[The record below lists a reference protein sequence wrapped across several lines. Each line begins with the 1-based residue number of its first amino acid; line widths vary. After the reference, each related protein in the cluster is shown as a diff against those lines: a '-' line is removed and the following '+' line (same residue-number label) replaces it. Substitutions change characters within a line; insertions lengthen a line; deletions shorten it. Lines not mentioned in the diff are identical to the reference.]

1 MVQHREPKAE
11 AEMAT
16 YLDNLINTVRIDI
29 SQLQTVTSMLY
40 ALIGFLTMLGIMVG
54 IGINQPRGTS
64 IKTWCYGY
72 LVISVVFDILVVLAL
87 LYQVGWL
94 TELLLGL
101 SAGAATGLAIHVVHH
116 ISEEGEHVEGMEGN
130 KGKGIFGF

>member
-1 MVQHREPKAE
+1 
-11 AEMAT
+11 
-16 YLDNLINTVRIDI
+16 LI
-29 SQLQTVTSMLY
+29 Y
-40 ALIGFLTMLGIMVG
+40 ALIGFLAMFGVLVG

-72 LVISVVFDILVVLAL
+72 LAISVVFDILVVIAL
-87 LYQVGWL
+87 FYQIVRL

-101 SAGAATGLAIHVVHH
+101 SAGAATGLAIHVAHH
-116 ISEEGEHVEGMEGN
+116 ISEEGEHGEGSDSS

>member
-1 MVQHREPKAE
+1 M
-11 AEMAT
+11 
-16 YLDNLINTVRIDI
+16 I
-29 SQLQTVTSMLY
+29 Y
-40 ALIGFLTMLGIMVG
+40 ALIGFLAMLGVLIG

-72 LVISVVFDILVVLAL
+72 LAISVVFDILVVIAL
-87 LYQVGWL
+87 FYQIVWL

-101 SAGAATGLAIHVVHH
+101 SAGAATGLAIHVAHH
-116 ISEEGEHVEGMEGN
+116 ISEEGEHSEGSDSS

>member
-1 MVQHREPKAE
+1 M
-11 AEMAT
+11 
-16 YLDNLINTVRIDI
+16 I
-29 SQLQTVTSMLY
+29 Y
-40 ALIGFLTMLGIMVG
+40 ALIGFLAMFGVLVG

-72 LVISVVFDILVVLAL
+72 LAISVVFDILVVIAL
-87 LYQVGWL
+87 FYQIVRL

-101 SAGAATGLAIHVVHH
+101 SAGAATGLAIHVAHH
-116 ISEEGEHVEGMEGN
+116 ISEEGDHSEGSDSS